1 MATPA
6 SRRSSVD
13 VGKGRLAL
21 RCRIGQKRSSDRFDT
36 AVARSPPPDR
46 HPTGGPAPVM
56 PSLIK
61 FLVVLLVLGIVSFAG
76 MYYLAN
82 YVEPKPRE
90 ITIRVPSDRFRE
102 Q

>member
-1 MATPA
+1 
-6 SRRSSVD
+6 
-13 VGKGRLAL
+13 
-21 RCRIGQKRSSDRFDT
+21 
-36 AVARSPPPDR
+36 
-46 HPTGGPAPVM
+46 M